1 MKKNNK
7 KNNRLNFYNFLQKKT
22 IRLLL
27 KLRYLLLAFR
37 KPVKIGFLRLYN
49 EENTIIP
56 CLMSVIDM
64 TDIIVLIYSDIEDS
78 SLELVRRYIK
88 DNRLEKKFIIRRYPH
103 KVFTQHGGGKGD
115 QLRQGHVLLFKR
127 CVHFLGKLCIEL
139 GIEGSHIVMHRI
151 TLQKLVGLRE
161 KIADY
166 VTFLHAGKLLLT
178 KPKDELLWKYGVLR
192 CGEEQFQKL
201 DGSEVLAWQKKDYSY
216 DVLVPDREE
225 LLRRYPEAVVDRATM
240 DEILLLYIPIPT

>member
-1 MKKNNK
+1 MSLTILTADELQNLEMRAANQLGADTLMK
-7 KNNRLNFYNFLQKKT
+7 R
-22 IRLLL
+22 
-27 KLRYLLLAFR
+27 A
-37 KPVKIGFLRLYN
+37 GAAAA
-49 EENTIIP
+49 E
-56 CLMSVIDM
+56 
-64 TDIIVLIYSDIEDS
+64 LIM
-78 SLELVRRYIK
+78 K
-88 DNRLEKKFIIRRYPH
+88 RLEDAGVEQRRVTLP
-103 KVFTQHGGGKGD
+103 VVRD
-115 QLRQGHVLLFKR
+115 DLLDL
-127 CVHFLGKLCIEL
+127 FLDFVRDEEHAILIS
-139 GIEGSHIVMHRI
+139 SHI
-151 TLQKLVGLRE
+151 TSDLE

-240 DEILLLYIPIPT
+240 DEILLLYVKGAQKK